1 MTKNEIIRELR
12 RCNPLNIQYLSV
24 AYHNRKTDTKYVFA
38 YEHSVSTS
46 LESRREL
53 CQVLLSL
60 YKLRSYVDS
69 IDVVYFPIGDDDV
82 SHRFYDSCNYYVYSI
97 SDFVKTIKKK

>member
-12 RCNPLNIQYLSV
+12 RCNPQNIQYLSV
-24 AYHNRKTDTKYVFA
+24 AYHNRKTDTTYVFA
-38 YEHSVSTS
+38 YQYSVSTS
-46 LESRREL
+46 SESRREL
-53 CQVLLSL
+53 FRVLASL

-82 SHRFYDSCNYYVYSI
+82 LHRFYDSCNDYVYSI
-97 SDFVKTIKKK
+97 SDFIKTIKK